1 MSSKSNPAALVAA
14 LALLAVAA
22 SGCSRQASDA
32 QSTAAPASQPAA
44 AQATA
49 AAAQATA
56 APAQPAAATAAAAQ
70 AGSAATAAAAAPVA
84 GIASSDGDKTGTKV
98 VVTSLVRG
106 SDTVTLK
113 LLLVNNSGAP
123 LVTYD
128 RFDASPYHGY
138 RTMSN
143 IHLIDTVSKKKYF
156 PIADTDNNCLCSQDV
171 DDIPPGSQ
179 TEIWVKFPAPPPS
192 VTKIGIE
199 VPHFIPFDDVPI
211 TQ

>member
-1 MSSKSNPAALVAA
+1 
-14 LALLAVAA
+14 
-22 SGCSRQASDA
+22 
-32 QSTAAPASQPAA
+32 
-44 AQATA
+44 
-49 AAAQATA
+49 
-56 APAQPAAATAAAAQ
+56 
-70 AGSAATAAAAAPVA
+70 
-84 GIASSDGDKTGTKV
+84 
-98 VVTSLVRG
+98 
-106 SDTVTLK
+106 
-113 LLLVNNSGAP
+113 
-123 LVTYD
+123 
-128 RFDASPYHGY
+128 
-138 RTMSN
+138 MSN